1 MKKLLTLTVL
11 SVFLAACTGFLV
23 KEPDWIPAGPA
34 FGPYNGA
41 VDVVSD
47 PKQIT
52 KPYGNLG
59 MARLRGVPKNSKDIQ
74 NAVDTMTKFVAAKG
88 ATGMLIAQE
97 AEGDGTTGTVM
108 LVGYAI
114 KYKDSVT
121 PEDQKAIEQF
131 KLIGVVDNYKK

>member
-1 MKKLLTLTVL
+1 MLTIL

-34 FGPYNGA
+34 FAPYKGK
-41 VDVVSD
+41 VDLFSD

-59 MARLRGVPKNSKDIQ
+59 MARLRGVPKKEKDIKDSI
-74 NAVDTMTKFVAAKG
+74 DTMTKFAATKG
-88 ATGMLIAQE
+88 ATGMLVAQE
-97 AEGDGTTGTVM
+97 PEGDGTTGTVM
-108 LVGYAI
+108 IVGYPI

-121 PEDQKAIEQF
+121 PEDQKAIDEF
-131 KLIGVVDNYKK
+131 NLIGVVDDYKK